1 MGHKFKIG
9 QLVDYNS
16 TRGLYAPRGPYL
28 VVAQMPLRE
37 GEPEYHIRHPNE
49 MHERVVREDQL
60 SVAGIETATPDIA
73 EYMGYRLEARPLGK
87 GWRVLIYPPGT
98 KSALSE
104 YASDLEKGSKEA
116 VVKRAKEI
124 VDAHL
129 HRILP

>member
-1 MGHKFKIG
+1 
-9 QLVDYNS
+9 
-16 TRGLYAPRGPYL
+16 
-28 VVAQMPLRE
+28 
-37 GEPEYHIRHPNE
+37 